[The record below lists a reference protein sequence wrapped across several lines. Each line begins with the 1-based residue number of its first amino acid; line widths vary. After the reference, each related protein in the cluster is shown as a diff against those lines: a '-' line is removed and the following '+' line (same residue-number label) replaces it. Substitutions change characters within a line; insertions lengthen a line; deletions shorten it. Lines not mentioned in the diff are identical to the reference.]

1 MATYK
6 SYLFNMVTDKGSYI
20 EITGKHGR
28 LDLMVIC
35 ENDQPQHVTFRNMDV
50 LQNFILL
57 NSDKGLNNEKN
68 IDKLAHVLTYNE
80 VNYYE

>member
-6 SYLFNMVTDKGSYI
+6 DYLFNMVTDNGSSI
-20 EITGKHGR
+20 EITGNHGR
-28 LDLMVIC
+28 LDLMIIC
-35 ENDQPQHVTFRNMDV
+35 NNDEPQHVTFRNMDV

-68 IDKLAHVLTYNE
+68 LDKLAHILTYNE
-80 VNYYE
+80 VTYYE